1 MSVPL
6 LEVESLKVHLPIRQ
20 SAGLFGSAITHLR
33 AVDGVSFRLDAGETL
48 GIVGESGCG
57 KSTLCRA
64 ILQLTTITS
73 GRVLWSGENLPDV
86 SRQEMDRKR
95 QELQMVFQDPVASL
109 NPRMTIGSA
118 IGEPLRTFRP
128 DMDADSRREA
138 VYRMMHAVGLP
149 SELAN
154 RYPHQFSGGQCQRVA
169 IARAMILKP
178 KLVICDEPVSALDI
192 STQAQIVNLLKQLQR
207 ESGAAFIFV
216 SHDLSVVRFM
226 CTRIL
231 VMYLGQVVEVGTRD
245 ELFANPRHPYTRAL
259 LSAIHV
265 VDRGR
270 AKGARIVLS
279 GEMPSPMDPPDGCV
293 FHTRC
298 QRATPWCRKEAP
310 PLHEVTASHRAACH
324 YWNDPA
330 EEKSSGHGQLLRGQ
344 SLIDR

>member
-1 MSVPL
+1 MTVPL
-6 LEVESLKVHLPIRQ
+6 LEVEHLKVHLPVRQ
-20 SAGLFGSAITHLR
+20 SARLFGSTTAYLR

-73 GRVLWSGENLPDV
+73 GRVLWSGENLPDL

-95 QELQMVFQDPVASL
+95 QELQMVFQDPAGSL
-109 NPRMTIGSA
+109 NPRMTVGSA
-118 IGEPLRTFRP
+118 IAEPLKVFRP
-128 DMDADSRREA
+128 DMEPESRREA
-138 VYRMMHAVGLP
+138 VHKMMQAVGLP

-169 IARAMILKP
+169 IARAMILNP

-207 ESGAAFIFV
+207 ETGAAFIFV
-216 SHDLSVVRFM
+216 SHDLSVVRYM

-231 VMYLGQVVEVGTRD
+231 VMYLGQVVEFATRD

-259 LSAIHV
+259 LSAIHIV
-265 VDRGR
+265 ERGKR
-270 AKGARIVLS
+270 KGARIVLS
-279 GEMPSPMDPPDGCV
+279 GEMPSPMDSPDGCV

-298 QRATPWCRKEAP
+298 QHATPWCRKEAP
-310 PLHEVTASHRAACH
+310 PLHAVTDSHQAACH
-324 YWNDPA
+324 YWSDLA
-330 EEKSSGHGQLLRGQ
+330 EADGTAARRLGSVPE
-344 SLIDR
+344 